1 MYKIFAVRFPTMQ
14 LQNVTKLIFAAHHSY
29 LVASPSPERGGVF
42 LVSSQNN
49 LKTTI
54 VSAALT
60 NVHGALCYSDLTLK
74 QLAVIRSQISDGVIH
89 TLGFSE
95 FEKLYARNASVA
107 SNLEGV
113 IKAMVAEGFGHFAFE
128 DKRLSVPLAR
138 CFVVASVLDTL
149 YRLRGSAWLDN
160 GFLRRFLC
168 IKYSLSP
175 RSKTMVMDAIHL
187 GRRVEMPGSMVAPS
201 SAINYDV
208 SNRESRQLQAI
219 LKDDYPTIS
228 LTLLQKSLCV
238 LKWHYRTF
246 RNGRE
251 PTPMETLEDLSDG
264 LGQNDW
270 GVMEIEEA
278 KPVKKKKRH
287 AKKINPEPEPSTIA
301 TV

>member
-1 MYKIFAVRFPTMQ
+1 MQ

-54 VSAALT
+54 VSAALA

-89 TLGFSE
+89 TLGFYE
-95 FEKLYARNASVA
+95 FEKLYARNPSVA

-128 DKRLSVPLAR
+128 DKRLSVPTAR
-138 CFVVASVLDTL
+138 CFVLASVLDTL
-149 YRLRGSAWLDN
+149 YRARGSDWLNN

-168 IKYSLSP
+168 IKYSLSQKA
-175 RSKTMVMDAIHL
+175 KTMVMDAIHL

-208 SNRESRQLQAI
+208 TNKESHQLQAI

-238 LKWHYRTF
+238 LKWHNRAHHD
-246 RNGRE
+246 RHG
-251 PTPMETLEDLSDG
+251 PTPMEILQNLDG
-264 LGQNDW
+264 LGGSDW
-270 GVMEIEEA
+270 GIMEIEEA
-278 KPVKKKKRH
+278 KLVKKRKKKRH
-287 AKKINPEPEPSTIA
+287 AKTETITTE
-301 TV
+301 TVIAPAVQ